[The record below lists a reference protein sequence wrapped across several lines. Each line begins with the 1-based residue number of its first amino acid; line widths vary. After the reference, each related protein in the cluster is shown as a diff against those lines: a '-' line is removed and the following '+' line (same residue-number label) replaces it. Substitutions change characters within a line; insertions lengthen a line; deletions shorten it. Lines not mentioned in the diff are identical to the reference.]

1 MLKKINNL
9 LINYKDLS
17 RWALVGTITFIIDY
31 LVFISVYAL
40 VESVL
45 LANSYAGLLSI
56 SFNYLAHYSW
66 SFISESHHSKS
77 SIKYLINLI
86 IFWGIGTLLL
96 KIIIDVGIE
105 AKYAKLILVP
115 IVSPLSFIS
124 LKFIVFNKPK
134 SDNNLLIRGSKKTKK

>member
-1 MLKKINNL
+1 MLKKINDL
-9 LINYKDLS
+9 LVNYKTLF

-66 SFISESHHSKS
+66 SFGSKSNHSNS

-96 KIIIDVGIE
+96 KILIDVGIQAE
-105 AKYAKLILVP
+105 YAKLIPVP
-115 IVSPLSFIS
+115 IVSPLSFLS
-124 LKFIVFNKPK
+124 LKFIVFNNLK
-134 SDNNLLIRGSKKTKK
+134 SDN

>member
-9 LINYKDLS
+9 LLNYKTLS
-17 RWALVGTITFIIDY
+17 RWALVGTITFMIDY

-40 VESVL
+40 VESVI

-66 SFISESHHSKS
+66 SFKSESNHSNS

-96 KIIIDVGIE
+96 KILIDVGIQAE
-105 AKYAKLILVP
+105 CAKLIPVP
-115 IVSPLSFIS
+115 IISPLSFLS
-124 LKFIVFNKPK
+124 LKFIVFNKLK
-134 SDNNLLIRGSKKTKK
+134 SDN

>member
-9 LINYKDLS
+9 LLNYKTLS
-17 RWALVGTITFIIDY
+17 RWALVGTITFMIDY

-40 VESVL
+40 VESVI

-66 SFISESHHSKS
+66 SFKSESNHSNS

-96 KIIIDVGIE
+96 KILIDVGIQAE
-105 AKYAKLILVP
+105 YAKLIPVP
-115 IVSPLSFIS
+115 IISPLSFLS
-124 LKFIVFNKPK
+124 LKFIVFNKLK
-134 SDNNLLIRGSKKTKK
+134 SDN